1 MSGFSFKNVRYPRY
15 QDIAFLQLWPG
26 SKLTETHSTTEQQV
40 LVAKCVTINTEGNTI
55 TEIRG
60 YSHID
65 RYYKGLTT
73 MSPLELLIAPK
84 NI

>member
-1 MSGFSFKNVRYPRY
+1 MTIKWR
-15 QDIAFLQLWPG
+15 QG

-65 RYYKGLTT
+65 RYYKGLTPCKT
-73 MSPLELLIAPK
+73 AYIEDNLQDNLL
-84 NI
+84 